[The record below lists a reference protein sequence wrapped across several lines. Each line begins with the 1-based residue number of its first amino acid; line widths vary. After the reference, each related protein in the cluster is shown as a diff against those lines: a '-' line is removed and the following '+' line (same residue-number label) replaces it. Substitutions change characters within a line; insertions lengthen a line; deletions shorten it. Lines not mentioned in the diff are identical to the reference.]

1 MDDCLI
7 DLCLEIFVH
16 AFIAEDNLVPFQPG
30 SVDSGP
36 DIWEAVAIG
45 RKDGAEVSELG
56 GLLQIYTVD
65 TNGITGLGGGHFPCA
80 CRC

>member
-1 MDDCLI
+1 M
-7 DLCLEIFVH
+7 H
-16 AFIAEDNLVPFQPG
+16 AFIAEDAGDLAPFQPG

-45 RKDGAEVSELG
+45 RKGGAELSELG

-65 TNGITGLGGGHFPCA
+65 TNGITGLGGGHFPCTPS

>member
-1 MDDCLI
+1 M
-7 DLCLEIFVH
+7 FVH
-16 AFIAEDNLVPFQPG
+16 AFIAEDAGDLAPFQPG

-65 TNGITGLGGGHFPCA
+65 TNGITGLGGGTFHVLRLADVKP
-80 CRC
+80 